1 MDNID
6 EQLKAIIERLDNTDY
21 NVSEIKEKV
30 EELIENID
38 SDKYKEKVESFLKD
52 YPNRWCFR
60 IVRPSNHYFTNTAW
74 IPCITYVDDNYKFQ
88 HIVWKDM
95 VRVNYGLEVTIRKY
109 SGDEALIRICN
120 KPSSG
125 INRIPP
131 IYITYNETTHK
142 AEIIKDPKQQVM
154 DISVMLTAIG
164 FPLPKRY
171 YNKLKNNKPF
181 NFQHAQPMRRFIV
194 SCNDYMNESCLEY

>member
-6 EQLKAIIERLDNTDY
+6 EQLKTIIKRLDNTDY

-60 IVRPSNHYFTNTAW
+60 IVRPSNHYYTNTAW
-74 IPCITYVDDNYKFQ
+74 IPCITYVDDNDKFQ

-109 SGDEALIRICN
+109 SGNEALIRICN

-125 INRIPP
+125 FNRIHP
-131 IYITYNETTHK
+131 IYITYNETSHK
-142 AEIIKDPKQQVM
+142 AEMIEDPK
-154 DISVMLTAIG
+154 
-164 FPLPKRY
+164 
-171 YNKLKNNKPF
+171 
-181 NFQHAQPMRRFIV
+181 
-194 SCNDYMNESCLEY
+194 

>member
-6 EQLKAIIERLDNTDY
+6 EQLKAIIKRLDNTDY

-38 SDKYKEKVESFLKD
+38 SDRYEEKVESFLKD

-60 IVRPSNHYFTNTAW
+60 IVRPSEFYYKNTAW
-74 IPCITYVDDNYKFQ
+74 IPCITYVDDNDKFQ

-125 INRIPP
+125 FNRIPP
-131 IYITYNETTHK
+131 IYITYNEKSHK
-142 AEIIKDPKQQVM
+142 AEMVEDPKQQVM
-154 DISVMLTAIG
+154 GISAMLTAIG

-194 SCNDYMNESCLEY
+194 SCDEFLNESCLEE